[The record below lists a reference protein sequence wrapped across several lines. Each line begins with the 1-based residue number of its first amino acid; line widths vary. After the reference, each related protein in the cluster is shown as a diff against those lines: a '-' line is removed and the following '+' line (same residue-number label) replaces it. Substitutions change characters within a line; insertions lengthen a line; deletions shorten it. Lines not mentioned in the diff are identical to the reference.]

1 MREIDRPIKK
11 SRRGGRT
18 SGSYNRPHSIYR
30 NGRNIDLHPAFYSDK
45 PVKLVPNCRLKSLL
59 RNDPKSSNWVPDGLS
74 HKPAQRHFDYD
85 RSQWALQG
93 FTSPFKSRPDSK
105 ARYGEEYNLWRHWS
119 PLRPLSQEELYLNP
133 EDLRYGRF
141 GDRRN
146 GGNDGHRRGRS
157 ARGEHHHRQ
166 QPYSWQGYD
175 HDQRRPSY
183 RGRQCVDVRDP
194 RNRPPPTPEI
204 REVLMDGKCE
214 ISARDGRWCT
224 VRGFPI
230 SERFPPNSQP
240 GISPLRGN
248 GGRQG
253 PSRHR
258 GGDHLRPPRPGRR
271 PRIFDDYNTRDA
283 GRPFLPNRAF
293 PGREED
299 EDEEDEEDFRSQ
311 SSNHS
316 FVRTRLSPDIVYP
329 LPPPYHGRPLRT
341 TRRAGRYDHDTDGED
356 EDVDEHFRRRGAH
369 MGRRRASFGLG
380 RERFLGGGRRDYED
394 DGLGHTFGGDEDDVF
409 DV

>member
-1 MREIDRPIKK
+1 MAFHINLLNVTSIMTDPNGHFKDSPALSSLGQTVKHDMEKSTISGATGALFDRFLKKNFTSIRRICAMGDLEIAEMAVTMGIDVAGPLGANIIID
-11 SRRGGRT
+11 SSHIHGRDTITTNAVHHTADDNAST
-18 SGSYNRPHSIYR
+18 SETQGTVLR
-30 NGRNIDLHPAFYSDK
+30 LHP
-45 PVKLVPNCRLKSLL
+45 
-59 RNDPKSSNWVPDGLS
+59 
-74 HKPAQRHFDYD
+74 
-85 RSQWALQG
+85 RS
-93 FTSPFKSRPDSK
+93 
-105 ARYGEEYNLWRHWS
+105 
-119 PLRPLSQEELYLNP
+119 
-133 EDLRYGRF
+133 
-141 GDRRN
+141 
-146 GGNDGHRRGRS
+146 
-157 ARGEHHHRQ
+157 
-166 QPYSWQGYD
+166 
-175 HDQRRPSY
+175 
-183 RGRQCVDVRDP
+183 
-194 RNRPPPTPEI
+194 
-204 REVLMDGKCE
+204 CE